1 MAETE
6 QTNQR
11 PSCGYK
17 VEKTIKGA
25 DGTDIK
31 RTLPCGSEEGL
42 RTIHGRGTWGGKKDT
57 PVCKDHFEKAW
68 GRWNVDSA
76 D

>member
-17 VEKTIKGA
+17 VEKTSKGA

-42 RTIHGRGTWGGKKDT
+42 RTIHGRGIWGGKKDT
-57 PVCKDHFEKAW
+57 PVCEKHFGKAW
-68 GRWNVDSA
+68 RDWNVDSA